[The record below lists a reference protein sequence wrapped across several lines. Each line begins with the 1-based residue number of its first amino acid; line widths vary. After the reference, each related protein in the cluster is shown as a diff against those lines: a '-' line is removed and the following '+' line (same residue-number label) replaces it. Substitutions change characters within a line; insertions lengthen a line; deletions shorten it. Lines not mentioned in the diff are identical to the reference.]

1 VFSVRCPRHR
11 RFVLL
16 GPSDILAL
24 NPGSDGGFSLS
35 YRCTCGYEGE
45 WPPAPCEETWPGGLG
60 VSPDNG
66 RREPPR
72 TVRMAG

>member
-24 NPGSDGGFSLS
+24 SPSPDGGFIVS

-45 WPPAPCEETWPGGLG
+45 WPPAPCEETW
-60 VSPDNG
+60 NH
-66 RREPPR
+66 
-72 TVRMAG
+72 RMAG